1 MRPTGPASTFR
12 RISNQQKGKTPL
24 TLRFCSLSSGSSGN
38 CYLAGSDRTLVLVDA
53 GISARQI
60 TERLKALG
68 LKPEDLSGILITH
81 EHSDHIKGIDTLSKK
96 YHLPLYMNSATEEQL
111 RILCKYHSEMDIRL
125 FENSGTFRL
134 GDLDV
139 RAFPVSHDAADTVGF
154 ALQKDSAKI
163 CTATDTGCVTEEIM
177 EELTEADLMILEA
190 NHDEEILKMGR
201 YPWFLKQRILSDF
214 GHLSNEAAGLALA
227 ETVEQDPRPRQVLL
241 AHLSKENNFPEM
253 AWQTVVNVLESRRI
267 YLNDD
272 LRIDLLKRD
281 EMSGVY
287 VL

>member
-1 MRPTGPASTFR
+1 M
-12 RISNQQKGKTPL
+12 
-24 TLRFCSLSSGSSGN
+24 TLQFCSLSSGSSGN

-60 TERLKALG
+60 TERLKRLG
-68 LKPEDLSGILITH
+68 LRPEDLSGILITH

-96 YHLPLYMNSATEEQL
+96 YHLPLYMNKATEEQL
-111 RILCKYHSEMDIRL
+111 RGLCKNRTYMEIRY
-125 FENSGTFRL
+125 FENSETFLL
-134 GDLDV
+134 GDLEV

-154 ALQKDSAKI
+154 SLQKGDARI
-163 CTATDTGCVTEEIM
+163 CTATDTGCITEEILA
-177 EELTEADLMILEA
+177 ELTGADLMVLEA
-190 NHDEEILKMGR
+190 NHDEDILKMGR
-201 YPWFLKQRILSDF
+201 YPWFLKQRILSDH

-227 ETVEQDPRPRQVLL
+227 RAIEADPRPRQVLL

-272 LRIDLLKRD
+272 LKISLLKRD